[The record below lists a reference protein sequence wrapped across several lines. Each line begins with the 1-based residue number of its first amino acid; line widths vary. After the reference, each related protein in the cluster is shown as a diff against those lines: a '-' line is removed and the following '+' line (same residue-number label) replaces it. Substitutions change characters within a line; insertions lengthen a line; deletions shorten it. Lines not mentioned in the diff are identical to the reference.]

1 MRAQGLGPISKWV
14 DDHLFLRIP
23 RAHLAEY
30 NSLRSRWA
38 SIIQCEG
45 GQKHTRGR
53 LWFRGESLDNGK
65 FEEYDEDKALPILDL
80 STTSPRSP
88 HDKLFSYAFQDIDT
102 ISERLGIPWET
113 AKDSPFA
120 ASFTFIGLTWD
131 AEKHT
136 VSLPLAKRQ
145 KYHAAITAWQS
156 VNTHTLKEAEE
167 LHGKLLHASLV
178 LSQGRPYLIN
188 IEAFL
193 GVFKDTPLK
202 PRTPPKHLIT
212 DLLWWETAL
221 SSLHVE
227 RPIQASPTVTDPNA
241 FSDASSE
248 VGIGIIIGSKWRAW
262 RLVPGW
268 NAPGSGRDIGWAE
281 AAEATSEFSATTWA
295 LSRAGGEAVAE
306 TAPPITFSN
315 WSTTSATTRTPSSTH
330 GTFPQHSI
338 QRIPLPEAS
347 TLPTLH
353 SSLPY
358 PSQAIYPSS
367 SSTSTTPNS
376 LLSGTW
382 LAKESSLSQNPN
394 HPETPPIPA
403 PSPSKIS
410 RHKSLQLSPPAG
422 NGNPKFNAPLNLP
435 SSSNAPSPAPYK
447 SGLMPLP
454 SILRPHVLAK
464 ERLIKWLPASGEDTR
479 DLVGDRERVRQVLE
493 AGWDES
499 TLNTYG
505 SGLLVFHVFCDAK
518 QIPESHRTPSP
529 STLLSS
535 FTAALAGSYSATA
548 ISNYLAGLRAWH
560 ILNRLEWH
568 TNAAEL
574 NVLLRA
580 AAKTAPST
588 TKRPKRTPF
597 TLDTISKIH
606 AHLNLDNPLHR
617 ATFACLTT
625 AFYATARLGEL
636 TVPNLSSF
644 DPTLHPSR
652 SCLETV
658 TDRNGEETTIL
669 HLPRTKT
676 SKTGEDVYWTSQEGV
691 SDPTAALDMHLRTN
705 NPPHIFAHLRLS
717 SRQRI
722 QALN

>member
-1 MRAQGLGPISKWV
+1 
-14 DDHLFLRIP
+14 
-23 RAHLAEY
+23 
-30 NSLRSRWA
+30 
-38 SIIQCEG
+38 
-45 GQKHTRGR
+45 
-53 LWFRGESLDNGK
+53 
-65 FEEYDEDKALPILDL
+65 
-80 STTSPRSP
+80 
-88 HDKLFSYAFQDIDT
+88 
-102 ISERLGIPWET
+102 
-113 AKDSPFA
+113 
-120 ASFTFIGLTWD
+120 
-131 AEKHT
+131 
-136 VSLPLAKRQ
+136 
-145 KYHAAITAWQS
+145 
-156 VNTHTLKEAEE
+156 
-167 LHGKLLHASLV
+167 
-178 LSQGRPYLIN
+178 
-188 IEAFL
+188 
-193 GVFKDTPLK
+193 
-202 PRTPPKHLIT
+202 
-212 DLLWWETAL
+212 
-221 SSLHVE
+221 
-227 RPIQASPTVTDPNA
+227 
-241 FSDASSE
+241 
-248 VGIGIIIGSKWRAW
+248 
-262 RLVPGW
+262 
-268 NAPGSGRDIGWAE
+268 
-281 AAEATSEFSATTWA
+281 
-295 LSRAGGEAVAE
+295 
-306 TAPPITFSN
+306 
-315 WSTTSATTRTPSSTH
+315 
-330 GTFPQHSI
+330 
-338 QRIPLPEAS
+338 
-347 TLPTLH
+347 
-353 SSLPY
+353 
-358 PSQAIYPSS
+358 
-367 SSTSTTPNS
+367 
-376 LLSGTW
+376 
-382 LAKESSLSQNPN
+382 
-394 HPETPPIPA
+394 
-403 PSPSKIS
+403 
-410 RHKSLQLSPPAG
+410 
-422 NGNPKFNAPLNLP
+422 
-435 SSSNAPSPAPYK
+435 PYK

-454 SILRPHVLAK
+454 SLLRPHVLAK

-676 SKTGEDVYWTSQEGV
+676 SKTGEDVYWTSQEGI
-691 SDPTAALDMHLRTN
+691 SDPTAALDIHLRTN
-705 NPPHIFAHLRLS
+705 NPPTSSHIFAYPHGKEFRPLTRRNFLS
-717 SRQRI
+717 VINTAAKEAGLGPLQGHGIRI
-722 QALN
+722 GSTLEYLLGGLSFEAMRTKGRWASDAFYVYVTCHAEVL